1 MHAVIFDFDGVL
13 ADTESLHML
22 ALQQAFAGRGWT
34 LTDADYLTRYL
45 GYDDRGVVAA
55 FVAAEGIQVT
65 PRDAAAVLAEKKR
78 AYGELLAAGRV
89 LFPGARAC
97 ILRLAE
103 AFPLAIASGSLRG
116 EIEHILAANGLRDA
130 FTAIVGADDV
140 AAGKP
145 APDSYLSAAS
155 ALGVHPARALA
166 IEDSPWGLQS
176 ARSAGLVTIG
186 VTTSYR
192 ADGLGDADHVI
203 ASLDEVTV
211 ALVRTLVERGAG
223 QGRA

>member
-13 ADTESLHML
+13 ADTERLHML
-22 ALQQAFAGRGWT
+22 ALQQAFAGRGWA

-55 FVAAEGIQVT
+55 FVAAEGIQIT
-65 PRDAAAVLAEKKR
+65 PRDAAAVLADKKR

-97 ILRLAE
+97 IQRLADV
-103 AFPLAIASGSLRG
+103 FPLAIASGSLRG
-116 EIEHILAANGLRDA
+116 EIEHILAANDLRDA

-140 AAGKP
+140 TAGKP

-192 ADGLGDADHVI
+192 ADGLVDADHVI
-203 ASLDEVTV
+203 TSLDEVTV
-211 ALVRTLVERGAG
+211 ALVRTLLARGNG
-223 QGRA
+223 

>member
-13 ADTESLHML
+13 ADTEHLHML
-22 ALQQAFAGRGWT
+22 ALQQAFAARGWT
-34 LTDADYLTRYL
+34 LTDADYVTRYL

-55 FVAAEGIQVT
+55 FAEAVGIPVT
-65 PRDAAAVLAEKKR
+65 PRDAATVLADKER
-78 AYGELLAAGRV
+78 VYAELLATGRV

-97 ILRLAE
+97 VERLAQ

-116 EIEHILAANGLRDA
+116 EIEHILAANNLRDP

-140 AAGKP
+140 RAGKP

-166 IEDSPWGLQS
+166 IEDSPWGLRS
-176 ARSAGLVTIG
+176 ARSAGMVTIG
-186 VTTSYR
+186 VTTSYQ
-192 ADGLGDADHVI
+192 ADALTDADHVI
-203 ASLDEVTV
+203 TSLDEVTV
-211 ALVRTLVERGAG
+211 ALVRTLLARGVEAG
-223 QGRA
+223 